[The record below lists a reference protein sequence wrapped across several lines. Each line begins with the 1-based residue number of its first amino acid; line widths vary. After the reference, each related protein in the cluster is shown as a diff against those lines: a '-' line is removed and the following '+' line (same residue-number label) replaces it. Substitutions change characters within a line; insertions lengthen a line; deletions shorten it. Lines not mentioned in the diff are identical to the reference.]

1 MQRFECSLTTQYM
14 VVQPRGYMYHIPNV
28 ACAKEVC
35 NRAVTYQPAQA
46 RKSGEKVRDS
56 LLCSGLHSGTHF
68 FIGKKD
74 GISDVSPKPMIK
86 FYDAKL
92 IYR

>member
-35 NRAVTYQPAQA
+35 NRAVTYQPALA
-46 RKSGEKVRDS
+46 RKSRKSILALWSKTELDPVKSFCLAPDVKVFKTN
-56 LLCSGLHSGTHF
+56 LFCECTILA
-68 FIGKKD
+68 
-74 GISDVSPKPMIK
+74 P
-86 FYDAKL
+86 
-92 IYR
+92 

>member
-46 RKSGEKVRDS
+46 RKCGEKRFS
-56 LLCSGLHSGTHF
+56 IALWLALRHPF
-68 FIGKKD
+68 FVEKKT
-74 GISDVSPKPMIK
+74 V
-86 FYDAKL
+86 
-92 IYR
+92 